1 MAQRGRKSAEA
12 LAIVRP
18 ITDHRPPPPDGLT
31 EQQADE
37 WRAIVGRMP
46 SGFFSR
52 EMFGLLAAY
61 CQHFS
66 AARVLA
72 GLIDSFKSEWLVD
85 PDGLARFDK
94 LLGMRERETK
104 AMMSAATKLRLTPQS
119 RYMPVGAARAVANAG
134 AGGKRPWE
142 AQ

>member
-1 MAQRGRKSAEA
+1 MAQRGRKSAQA

-18 ITDHRPPPPDGLT
+18 ITDHRPPPPEGLT
-31 EQQADE
+31 DQQADE

-61 CQHFS
+61 CQHSS
-66 AARVLA
+66 AAQVLA
-72 GLIDSFKSEWLVD
+72 GLIDSFQPEWLVD
-85 PDGLARFDK
+85 PDGLARYDK
-94 LLGMRERETK
+94 M
-104 AMMSAATKLRLTPQS
+104 RLTPQS
-119 RYMPVGAARAVANAG
+119 RYMPNTAARAVANAG
-134 AGGKRPWE
+134 TSSGKRPWE

>member
-1 MAQRGRKSAEA
+1 MAQRGRKSAQA

-18 ITDHRPPPPDGLT
+18 ITEHRPPPPEGLT

-52 EMFGLLAAY
+52 EMFGLLGAY
-61 CQHFS
+61 CQHAS

-72 GLIDSFKSEWLVD
+72 GLIDTFRPEWLVD

-94 LLGMRERETK
+94 LLAMRERETK
-104 AMMSAATKLRLTPQS
+104 AMASLATKMRLTPQS
-119 RYMPVGAARAVANAG
+119 RYMPATAARAVANAG
-134 AGGKRPWE
+134 TGGKRPWE
-142 AQ
+142 AK